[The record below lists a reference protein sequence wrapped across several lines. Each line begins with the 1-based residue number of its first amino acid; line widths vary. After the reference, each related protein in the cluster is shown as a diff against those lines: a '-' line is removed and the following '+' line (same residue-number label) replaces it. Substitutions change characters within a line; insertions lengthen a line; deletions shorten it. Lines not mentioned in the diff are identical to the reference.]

1 MAEVPQSAS
10 ELGFISSE
18 STKALP
24 HFKYQDQSGQVLSK
38 NKGRLYLEKEFKESV
53 STKKGIQDFTQ
64 CDCVILMQALM

>member
-38 NKGRLYLEKEFKESV
+38 YKGRLYEEKEF
-53 STKKGIQDFTQ
+53 TRKGIQDFPQ
-64 CDCVILMQALM
+64 CDCVILMQALTS